1 MWLCGY
7 VCYDV
12 NCKMSHLCVY
22 VDLCEHL
29 HCILYK
35 EDSEHLHCV
44 LYKGIVNTYIVPY
57 TKEDTIL

>member
-12 NCKMSHLCVY
+12 NRKMSHLCVY

-35 EDSEHLHCV
+35 E
-44 LYKGIVNTYIVPY
+44 IVNTYIVSY